1 MIPVGEAPGIIAA
14 VVVMCALDVIVVG
27 LRFYVR
33 RRLRQRLGSDDWLLF
48 AALVCFLV
56 DRNELSTKSM
66 NRF

>member
-1 MIPVGEAPGIIAA
+1 MQIMIPVGEAPGIIAA

-48 AALVCFLV
+48 AALVRVL
-56 DRNELSTKSM
+56 DRES
-66 NRF
+66 RIEC